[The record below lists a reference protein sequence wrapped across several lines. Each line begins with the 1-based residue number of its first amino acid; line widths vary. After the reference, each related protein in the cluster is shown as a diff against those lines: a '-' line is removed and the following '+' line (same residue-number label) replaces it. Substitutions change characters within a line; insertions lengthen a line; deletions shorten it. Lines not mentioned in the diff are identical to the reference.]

1 MSRGKGTSLTGAGT
15 DTNNVTVKHFYQN
28 AKAALEL
35 RVPLNKTGF
44 KQKIDQQ
51 CLEKD
56 SSTILIWSQPEIRK
70 FLRLNHARRKSFLAK
85 KLGENVLFIIIAEG
99 MDIPEEIVQNARDKD
114 ITLFSS
120 SAPVDTCRLTTA
132 NVLSQLFS
140 RQVVIPGG
148 LLQVHGL
155 GVLIIGDS
163 GIGKSE
169 SALELIARGSR
180 FVSDDVTQVEKDS
193 GDKLIGSAPDLTRDF
208 MEVRGLSI
216 INIKQI
222 FGSKSVS
229 RKSEIDLVIQ
239 LKRWEKG
246 KKYDRLGLE
255 VLKNYKIMGVKVPMV
270 SIPVAPGR
278 NIAALIEVACK
289 VQILRKKGYHAPEE
303 IVKKLDRA
311 LSLR

>member
-1 MSRGKGTSLTGAGT
+1 MSREKDTSLTI
-15 DTNNVTVKHFYQN
+15 NVTVKHFYQN
-28 AKAALEL
+28 AKDILDL
-35 RVPLNKTGF
+35 KVPLKKTGF
-44 KQKIDQQ
+44 TKKLDQKYIQ
-51 CLEKD
+51 KD
-56 SSTILIWSQPEIRK
+56 SSAIQIWGQREVRK
-70 FLRLNHARRKSFLAK
+70 FLQLSGARQESYLLK
-85 KLGENVLFIIIAEG
+85 KLGDNVLFAIFS
-99 MDIPEEIVQNARDKD
+99 EEIEIPAEIIQKAREKD
-114 ITLFSS
+114 ITLFNSS
-120 SAPVDTCRLTTA
+120 SPVDTCRLTTA

-148 LLQVHGL
+148 LLQVYGL

-163 GIGKSE
+163 GVGKSE
-169 SALELIARGSR
+169 SALELISRGSR
-180 FVSDDVTQVEKDS
+180 FVSDDVTQIEKGS
-193 GDKLIGSAPDLTRDF
+193 NNKLIGSAPELTRYF
-208 MEVRGLSI
+208 MEIRGLSI

-222 FGSKSVS
+222 FGPKSIC

-239 LKRWEKG
+239 LKKWEKG

-255 VLKNYKIMGVKVPMV
+255 ALKNYKIMGVKVPMI

-278 NIAALIEVACK
+278 NIATLIEVACK